1 MEDIHL
7 NVFGYTEPSICVL
20 KMQLCGAA
28 MDETMGNGIELGVKN
43 DFIRGVGCN
52 AKHEIYL

>member
-1 MEDIHL
+1 MFL
-7 NVFGYTEPSICVL
+7 GRYTEPSICVL